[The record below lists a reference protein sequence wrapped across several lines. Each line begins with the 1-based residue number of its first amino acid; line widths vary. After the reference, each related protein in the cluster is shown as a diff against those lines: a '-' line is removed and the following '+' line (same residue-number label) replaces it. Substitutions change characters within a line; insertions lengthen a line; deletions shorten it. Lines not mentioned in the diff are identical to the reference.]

1 MSNEAF
7 IVDAVR
13 TPLGR
18 LGGALAGVRADD
30 LLAGA
35 VKAVVERA
43 PSLDP
48 ASIDEVYA
56 GDANGAGED
65 NRNVGRMAVLL
76 AGLPT
81 TIPAATV
88 NRLCG
93 SGIEA
98 IFGASRTVAVG
109 DADITIACGV
119 ESMTRA
125 PWVML
130 KPSKAYPTTHE
141 QMWNS
146 ALGWRM
152 VNPKMPGEWTISLG
166 EGAEV
171 LADKYSISRDEQ
183 DAFALGSHQRAAAA
197 WAAGHF
203 AAETV
208 QVAEAPLER
217 DECIRPDSSMESL
230 AKLKPVFRQ
239 GGSVTAG
246 NASPMNDGAAA
257 MLVMSQRGVELV
269 GRNPDGQDRQP
280 GDQWRRTASLRHR
293 PGRSGPRLRLRRA
306 GIGWGDIAAVEL
318 NEAFAAQSLA
328 CLREWPELDQTIVNP
343 QGGAIAIGHPL
354 GCSGVRIVTTLAH
367 HLRRTGGRYGLAAMC
382 IGVGQGIAIVIENLP
397 DPPRTSVS
405 GPLGCDGNTRPV
417 SGSGPRRPRHRAIRG
432 SSARRDWRPNPGR
445 RHRGSSSPGARASCP
460 TRWWESTAARWISS
474 GTWRGDRL
482 VRSARLIESLR
493 SSSWHPVGEGDE
505 QDQRTGTASV
515 GVLEMHDEAVGDAVD
530 GLDHAVDL
538 AGADAHAAT
547 IQRCVGAAGDDATAV
562 LVERDPI
569 AVPPHAGV
577 GVEVGGAAAATRRR
591 RPRTRSASTASAW

>member
-1 MSNEAF
+1 MSSEAF

-18 LGGALAGVRADD
+18 LGGALAGVRPDD

-35 VKAVVERA
+35 VRAIVERS

-65 NRNVGRMAVLL
+65 NRNVGRMALLL

-125 PWVML
+125 PWVVL
-130 KPSKAYPTTHE
+130 KPSKGYPTTHE

-152 VNPKMPGEWTISLG
+152 TNPKMPGEWTISLG

-183 DAFALGSHQRAAAA
+183 DAFAMGSHQRAAAA
-197 WAAGHF
+197 WEAGYF
-203 AAETV
+203 SRETF
-208 QVAEAPLER
+208 QVADAPLER
-217 DECIRPDSSMESL
+217 DECIRPESSMETL
-230 AKLKPVFRQ
+230 GKLKPVFRQ
-239 GGSVTAG
+239 GGTVTAG

-257 MLVMSQRGVELV
+257 MLVMSERGLATSKATPMARIVSRATSGVEPHLY
-269 GRNPDGQDRQP
+269 GI
-280 GDQWRRTASLRHR
+280 
-293 PGRSGPRLRLRRA
+293 GPVEAARAALRRA

-328 CLREWPELDQTIVNP
+328 CLREWPELDPAIVNQ

-367 HLRRTGGRYGLAAMC
+367 HLHRTGGRYGLAAMC
-382 IGVGQGIAIVIENLP
+382 IGVGQGIAIVIENQ
-397 DPPRTSVS
+397 T
-405 GPLGCDGNTRPV
+405 T
-417 SGSGPRRPRHRAIRG
+417 
-432 SSARRDWRPNPGR
+432 
-445 RHRGSSSPGARASCP
+445 
-460 TRWWESTAARWISS
+460 
-474 GTWRGDRL
+474 
-482 VRSARLIESLR
+482 
-493 SSSWHPVGEGDE
+493 
-505 QDQRTGTASV
+505 
-515 GVLEMHDEAVGDAVD
+515 
-530 GLDHAVDL
+530 
-538 AGADAHAAT
+538 
-547 IQRCVGAAGDDATAV
+547 
-562 LVERDPI
+562 
-569 AVPPHAGV
+569 
-577 GVEVGGAAAATRRR
+577 
-591 RPRTRSASTASAW
+591 

>member
-1 MSNEAF
+1 MSSEAF
-7 IVDAVR
+7 IVDSVR

-18 LGGALAGVRADD
+18 IGGALAGVRPDD

-35 VKAVVERA
+35 VRAVVDRS

-48 ASIDEVYA
+48 ATIDEVYA

-109 DADITIACGV
+109 DADITVACGV

-125 PWVML
+125 PWVVL

-141 QMWNS
+141 QLWNS

-152 VNPKMPGEWTISLG
+152 INPKMPGEWTISLG

-171 LADKYSISRDEQ
+171 LADKYSITRDEQ
-183 DAFALGSHQRAAAA
+183 DAFAVRSHRNAAAA
-197 WAAGHF
+197 WTAGHF

-208 QVAEAPLER
+208 QVPDCSMER

-257 MLVMSQRGVELV
+257 MLVMSARGLQLAQATPMSRIVSRGTSGVEPHLYGIGPV
-269 GRNPDGQDRQP
+269 EAA
-280 GDQWRRTASLRHR
+280 RTALQ
-293 PGRSGPRLRLRRA
+293 RA
-306 GIGWGDIAAVEL
+306 GLGWGDLAAVEL

-328 CLREWPELDQTIVNP
+328 CLREWPELDPQIVNQ

-382 IGVGQGIAIVIENLP
+382 IGVGQGIAIVIENL
-397 DPPRTSVS
+397 T
-405 GPLGCDGNTRPV
+405 
-417 SGSGPRRPRHRAIRG
+417 
-432 SSARRDWRPNPGR
+432 
-445 RHRGSSSPGARASCP
+445 
-460 TRWWESTAARWISS
+460 
-474 GTWRGDRL
+474 
-482 VRSARLIESLR
+482 
-493 SSSWHPVGEGDE
+493 
-505 QDQRTGTASV
+505 
-515 GVLEMHDEAVGDAVD
+515 
-530 GLDHAVDL
+530 
-538 AGADAHAAT
+538 
-547 IQRCVGAAGDDATAV
+547 
-562 LVERDPI
+562 
-569 AVPPHAGV
+569 
-577 GVEVGGAAAATRRR
+577 
-591 RPRTRSASTASAW
+591 

>member
-1 MSNEAF
+1 MTTEAF

-18 LGGALAGVRADD
+18 IGGALAGVRPDD

-35 VKAVVERA
+35 VRALVERA

-98 IFGASRTVAVG
+98 IFAASRTVAVG

-125 PWVML
+125 PWVVL
-130 KPSKAYPTTHE
+130 KPSKGYPTSHE

-152 VNPKMPGEWTISLG
+152 TNPNMPGEWTISLG

-183 DAFALGSHQRAAAA
+183 DAFAAGSHQRAAAA
-197 WAAGHF
+197 WASGHF
-203 AAETV
+203 AAEIV
-208 QVAEAPLER
+208 QVENAPLER
-217 DECIRPDSSMESL
+217 DECIRPDSTMETL
-230 AKLKPVFRQ
+230 GKLKPVFRQ

-257 MLVMSQRGVELV
+257 MLVMSARGVERSQSTPTARIVSRATSGVEPHLYGIGPV
-269 GRNPDGQDRQP
+269 EAA
-280 GDQWRRTASLRHR
+280 RTA
-293 PGRSGPRLRLRRA
+293 LRRA
-306 GIGWGDIAAVEL
+306 GLSWGDLAAVEL

-328 CLREWPELDQTIVNP
+328 CLREWPELDPAIVNQ

-382 IGVGQGIAIVIENLP
+382 IGVGQGIAVVVENL
-397 DPPRTSVS
+397 S
-405 GPLGCDGNTRPV
+405 
-417 SGSGPRRPRHRAIRG
+417 
-432 SSARRDWRPNPGR
+432 
-445 RHRGSSSPGARASCP
+445 
-460 TRWWESTAARWISS
+460 
-474 GTWRGDRL
+474 
-482 VRSARLIESLR
+482 
-493 SSSWHPVGEGDE
+493 
-505 QDQRTGTASV
+505 
-515 GVLEMHDEAVGDAVD
+515 
-530 GLDHAVDL
+530 
-538 AGADAHAAT
+538 
-547 IQRCVGAAGDDATAV
+547 
-562 LVERDPI
+562 
-569 AVPPHAGV
+569 
-577 GVEVGGAAAATRRR
+577 
-591 RPRTRSASTASAW
+591 